1 MPVSTAGP
9 VVAGA
14 RRTFAPAATL
24 FVLAPLIGEVLF
36 GALPLSQ
43 LPFGLLGLIGL
54 YGGGALLVRETARR
68 RGLSAWWVVALG
80 MAYGIFEEGTVVQ
93 SLFDQH
99 YRGLSFLGFYGHW
112 AGVNWVWS
120 LFIVPYHAVFS
131 ITIPIALV
139 EGLYPSERRESWLGD
154 AGLIGIAA
162 IFAANAALLAVFQT
176 HLFTPRAPDVS
187 LAANVV
193 AVVVIVMLVTAA
205 LRAPAYVGP
214 DFSRAS
220 RADRRAPDRP
230 AASRR
235 QLWWVGFGSG
245 LAWFVGYRV
254 LVIGTGTNMPAVA
267 ALGIGVLI
275 LMAIVWIVARVAAP
289 RRPWSAEST
298 YTLVAGALP
307 TCWLLG
313 FLIAAVS
320 GGNPIVNLAGH
331 VVFGVLMF
339 LGLRAVRRR
348 LGAAATNA

>member
-1 MPVSTAGP
+1 MPVSTAAP

-68 RGLSAWWVVALG
+68 RRLSAWWVVVLG

-99 YRGLSFLGFYGHW
+99 YRGLYFLGFYGHW

-131 ITIPIALV
+131 ITIPIALA
-139 EGLYPSERRESWLGD
+139 EALYPSERRKSWLGD

-193 AVVVIVMLVTAA
+193 ALVVIVVLVTAA
-205 LRAPAYVGP
+205 LRAPAAYVGP
-214 DFSRAS
+214 DFSRA
-220 RADRRAPDRP
+220 DLRAPDQP

-254 LVIGTGTNMPAVA
+254 LVIGTGTNMPAGA
-267 ALGIGVLI
+267 ALAIGVLI
-275 LMAIVWIVARVAAP
+275 LVAIVWIVARVASP
-289 RRPWSAEST
+289 RRPWSDEST
-298 YTLVAGALP
+298 YALVAGALP

-320 GGNPIVNLAGH
+320 GGNPVVNLAGH

-339 LGLRAVRRR
+339 LGLRVVRRR
-348 LGAAATNA
+348 LSTAAADA